1 MRTIFFLG
9 KGGVGK
15 STLAALTAI
24 ALSRQNR
31 KVILLSL
38 DRAHNLKDIIG
49 TKINK
54 DIARFLK
61 IVEANPDEFIQ
72 QYLRDSEKQL
82 RKNYRY
88 LTALNL
94 EQHFKIL
101 RYAPGMEEHGL
112 LLAYRHFLNSAKTVD
127 FLIADMPP
135 TALALK
141 FFGLPSVSLVWLNQ
155 LLILRQ
161 QILERKEIITRVKFG
176 KEEIETDKVKNN
188 LERQKEHYQAI
199 LNHFKDSSECWINVV
214 TNTDS
219 VSIAETARILEFFK
233 EMDFSVKNLFVNKSP
248 LNWRMPPDFPLKL
261 DRNVKILPESD
272 FPLIGLENLERYL
285 TENIDVMLTVN

>member
-24 ALSRQNR
+24 ALSRQNQ

-49 TKINK
+49 TKLNK
-54 DIARFLK
+54 DIGRFLK
-61 IVEANPDEFIQ
+61 IVEANPDEFIR
-72 QYLRDSEKQL
+72 QYLRESEKQL

-112 LLAYRHFLNSAKTVD
+112 LLAYQHFLRSAKKGD
-127 FLIADMPP
+127 FLIVDMPP

-155 LLILRQ
+155 LLILRR

-199 LNHFKDSSECWINVV
+199 LNHFKNSSECWVNVV

-248 LNWRMPPDFPLKL
+248 LNWKTPPDFPLKI
-261 DRNVKILPESD
+261 DRNIKILPESD
-272 FPLIGLENLERYL
+272 FPLIGLENLQRYL
-285 TENIDVMLTVN
+285 TENINVMLPIN